1 MQRCDL
7 AHRGVT
13 TWAGNAFESLAIRWT
28 SALLRQSPLSTPLES
43 QVPTSVTPC
52 RQATWHAGTGSA
64 HDILL
69 TMKELSWTQF
79 DQAVA
84 VLAERLATRPTTGIY
99 GVPRG
104 GLCLAVALSHAMQ
117 QPLLS
122 EPNPKALIV
131 DDVYESG
138 RTLQALQARFPHAG
152 FAVWVSKRPP
162 LWWHAAEVTDQAEW
176 LLFPWENA
184 AQARADEQAYR
195 ASRQVSP

>member
-1 MQRCDL
+1 M
-7 AHRGVT
+7 
-13 TWAGNAFESLAIRWT
+13 
-28 SALLRQSPLSTPLES
+28 
-43 QVPTSVTPC
+43 
-52 RQATWHAGTGSA
+52 
-64 HDILL
+64 
-69 TMKELSWTQF
+69 QF

-122 EPNPKALIV
+122 EPNPEALIV

-138 RTLQALQARFPHAG
+138 RTLQALKARFPHAG

-162 LWWHAAEVTDQAEW
+162 LWWHAAEVADQAAW

-184 AQARADEQAYR
+184 AQAKADEQAYR
-195 ASRQVSP
+195 ASHRGSR